1 MRKGEGGKSSNR
13 LMSMEMFQ
21 HILEQVKATAH
32 TMQFYFQGEPLLN
45 PQLPEMIALAR
56 QAGLYTIVSTNAQAL
71 SQEMAHLLIQSGLNR
86 IIVSIDGF
94 SQESYEAYRAEGNLQ
109 KALDVFEKTMRGRI
123 SIARYSSQLVPEVS
137 NGFSKLMLKMLV
149 LDATHRSY
157 PAMESVLIGQ
167 KSLKTIAHLIQ
178 KREYSE
184 ALSRC

>member
-1 MRKGEGGKSSNR
+1 M
-13 LMSMEMFQ
+13 LMHELQQLSHQDET
-21 HILEQVKATAH
+21 HIKDWIRS
-32 TMQFYFQGEPLLN
+32 Y
-45 PQLPEMIALAR
+45 
-56 QAGLYTIVSTNAQAL
+56 
-71 SQEMAHLLIQSGLNR
+71 GLNR
-86 IIVSIDGF
+86 QDEKGKTLLMHSVSSVLTPVVTKCLLELGADVNIEDNNG
-94 SQESYEAYRAEGNLQ
+94 RT
-109 KALDVFEKTMRGRI
+109 ALDVFEKTMRGRI